1 MDGAI
6 HGVFTFL
13 LAPQH
18 QDGTEAVQ
26 VEHIPCSCTFWG
38 RRAEHPYGTEG
49 CPGALRRGGEEQ
61 AFLGSCTSQEA
72 SWGETLLLS
81 WGLDM

>member
-26 VEHIPCSCTFWG
+26 VEHIP
-38 RRAEHPYGTEG
+38 
-49 CPGALRRGGEEQ
+49 
-61 AFLGSCTSQEA
+61 
-72 SWGETLLLS
+72 LLLHIL
-81 WGLDM
+81 G

>member
-1 MDGAI
+1 MVCSRFCWHPSTRMAQKRCRWS
-6 HGVFTFL
+6 TS
-13 LAPQH
+13 
-18 QDGTEAVQ
+18 
-26 VEHIPCSCTFWG
+26 PCSCTFWG

-72 SWGETLLLS
+72 AWGETLLLS